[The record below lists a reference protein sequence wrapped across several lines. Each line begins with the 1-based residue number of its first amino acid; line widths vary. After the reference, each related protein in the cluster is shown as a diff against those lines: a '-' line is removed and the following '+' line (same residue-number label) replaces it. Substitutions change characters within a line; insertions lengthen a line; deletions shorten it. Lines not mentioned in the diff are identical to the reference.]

1 MGGGILPHNS
11 IPHSLPGATPE
22 ALPAEDNACVIC
34 REEMG
39 PEVTALPCCH
49 VFHTRFGAKQ
59 AVLGSLLGVI
69 GTGGIMDS
77 VCFPPIAAC
86 GRGSGSSGRVP
97 CVGCPSNACSTPS

>member
-1 MGGGILPHNS
+1 MRDESEEGEPLGHPLITPMGRTWGGILPHNS

-59 AVLGSLLGVI
+59 AVLGSLLGLLGREGLWI
-69 GTGGIMDS
+69 LS
-77 VCFPPIAAC
+77 VSPP
-86 GRGSGSSGRVP
+86 
-97 CVGCPSNACSTPS
+97 